1 MPVNALVMQHQ
12 KLLSWGLLVVLS
24 LAAIFLL
31 IVPLTQWSVQ
41 LSQKID
47 TGYQQLSRFR
57 QIANATPEM
66 MKEYERVQQQGLDKL
81 FYPSVMTYAQVAKEL
96 QTYLSDVI
104 ARNNGVLISS
114 EVVDEQQARSQNETD
129 EAAKTSVY
137 QPVVVKAL
145 LQGSPSLLREVLHQ
159 AYQARPLIFVDSVDI
174 KPIADD
180 KSDNQIVKVEVRIST
195 YWRGAEVQHEETP

>member
-1 MPVNALVMQHQ
+1 MPVNAVFMQHQ
-12 KLLSWGLLVVLS
+12 KLLAWGLLIVLS
-24 LAAIFLL
+24 LATIFLL
-31 IVPLTQWSVQ
+31 ILPLTQWSVQ

-145 LQGSPSLLREVLHQ
+145 LQGSPSLLREVLYQ

-195 YWRGAEVQHEETP
+195 YWRGAEVQHEEAP

>member
-1 MPVNALVMQHQ
+1 M
-12 KLLSWGLLVVLS
+12 GLTHRAVTG
-24 LAAIFLL
+24 ADFLL
-31 IVPLTQWSVQ
+31 IVPLTQWSLQ
-41 LSQKID
+41 LGQKID

-104 ARNNGVLISS
+104 ARNNGALISS
-114 EVVDEQQARSQNETD
+114 EVVDEQQARTQNETD
-129 EAAKTSVY
+129 EAAKNSVY

-145 LQGSPSLLREVLHQ
+145 LQG
-159 AYQARPLIFVDSVDI
+159 
-174 KPIADD
+174 
-180 KSDNQIVKVEVRIST
+180 
-195 YWRGAEVQHEETP
+195 

>member
-1 MPVNALVMQHQ
+1 MPVNAIFIQHQ
-12 KLLSWGLLVVLS
+12 KLLAWGLLIVLS
-24 LAAIFLL
+24 LALIFLL
-31 IVPLTQWSVQ
+31 IVPLTQWSLQ
-41 LSQKID
+41 LGQKID

-81 FYPSVMTYAQVAKEL
+81 FYPSVLTYAQVAKEL

-104 ARNNGVLISS
+104 TRNNGVLISS
-114 EVVDEQQARSQNETD
+114 EVVDEQQARTQNETD
-129 EAAKTSVY
+129 EAAKNSVY

-174 KPIADD
+174 KPVADD
-180 KSDNQIVKVEVRIST
+180 KSETQIVKVEVRIST
-195 YWRGAEVQHEETP
+195 YWRGAEVQHAETP